1 MRQETKAEISNI
13 VTQTGR
19 YIHKY
24 RWFKE
29 KHSDYTKGE
38 LKLQEILT
46 WVNGR
51 LDEIQHE
58 LQRDGE

>member
-1 MRQETKAEISNI
+1 MRQETKGEISNI

-19 YIHKY
+19 YIHKH
-24 RWFKE
+24 RWFRT
-29 KHSDYTKGE
+29 KHSDYTEGE

-51 LDEIQHE
+51 LDEIHHE
-58 LQRDGE
+58 LQKERE